1 MCPKCA
7 QSVPKVVPKVC
18 PKCAQSVTKVC
29 PKCAQSVPRDKL
41 GLPKSKQTTLPQNR
55 KHAAQKLPKNNLM
68 HLTAFGHVQLR
79 SFSSVFPT

>member
-29 PKCAQSVPRDKL
+29 PKCAQSVPRNEL
-41 GLPKSKQTTLPQNR
+41 GLPKSKQTTLPKNR
-55 KHAAQKLPKNNLM
+55 KHAAQKYNVP
-68 HLTAFGHVQLR
+68 LTCFGHIEIKIMLL
-79 SFSSVFPT
+79 F